1 MILEKNSRFER
12 SIGALCTNVTS
23 AMHILKT
30 INTAF
35 FIFFLCTAWLLVSAG
50 MAGAQPK
57 AYRIGARDVITLIIY
72 TAGKQQE
79 KVDLAVSVQGVV
91 NVPFIGPIQAGGL
104 RISELEALITKP
116 LARDFFVDP
125 QVNIRIK
132 EYRSLHYYLSGAV
145 KNPGLYEMRSEPS
158 LMELIAK
165 AGGVSG
171 DSGNVAFVLRA
182 AANNHGE
189 PADNGRPRAHKEPIK
204 IDLKALFDQGDMTNN
219 IILKPGDVVYLPP
232 KRALDVDES
241 KIYIEGEVK
250 SPGVYDHQKGLTAL
264 SAIIMAGGFQ
274 PFAAPNRT
282 KIIRQNGEK
291 VEVIKI
297 NLNDVQK
304 GKKPDL
310 ELKPGDR
317 IHVPEAWL

>member
-1 MILEKNSRFER
+1 
-12 SIGALCTNVTS
+12 
-23 AMHILKT
+23 MHCLKT
-30 INTAF
+30 NKSAF
-35 FIFFLCTAWLLVSAG
+35 FILFLCTTWIPTWILGSAG
-50 MAGAQPK
+50 MARAQPK
-57 AYRIGARDVITLIIY
+57 AYSIGARDVITLIIY
-72 TAGKQQE
+72 AAGKQQE

-91 NVPFIGPIQAGGL
+91 NVPFIGPIKAEGL

-116 LARDFFVDP
+116 LAKDFFVDP

-145 KNPGLYEMRSEPS
+145 KSPGLYEMSSEPS

-165 AGGVSG
+165 AGGISG

-189 PADNGRPRAHKEPIK
+189 SADNGRPRTHKEPIK
-204 IDLKALFDQGDMTNN
+204 IDLKALFGQGDMTNN
-219 IILKPGDVVYLPP
+219 IILKPGDVIYLPP
-232 KRALDVDES
+232 KKALDVDES

-250 SPGVYDHQKGLTAL
+250 SPGVYDYQKGLTAL
-264 SAIIMAGGFQ
+264 SACIMAGGFKQ
-274 PFAAPNRT
+274 FAAPNRT
-282 KIIRQNGEK
+282 KIIRQNGDK

-304 GKKPDL
+304 GKKSDL

-317 IHVPEAWL
+317 IHVPETWL